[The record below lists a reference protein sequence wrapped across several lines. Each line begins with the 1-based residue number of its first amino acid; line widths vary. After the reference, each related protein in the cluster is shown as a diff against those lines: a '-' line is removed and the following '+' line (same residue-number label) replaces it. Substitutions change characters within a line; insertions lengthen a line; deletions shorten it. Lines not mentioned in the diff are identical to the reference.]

1 MAQKIQVAVTA
12 KKIVTKDGKT
22 MIYASG
28 KDIMVV
34 LDANTKMIALGSTTT
49 GDTLIIQPDGT
60 QITASRAYTSL
71 AVTLLSATDAT
82 GS

>member
-1 MAQKIQVAVTA
+1 MAQKSIVAVTA
-12 KKIVTKDGKT
+12 KKVVDKTGKT
-22 MIYASG
+22 FIYSSG
-28 KDIMVV
+28 KDIAVV
-34 LDANTKMIALGSTTT
+34 ITENTRFVPIGSTST

-71 AVTLLSATDAT
+71 AVTLISATDAT

>member
-1 MAQKIQVAVTA
+1 MAQKSIIAVTA
-12 KKIVTKDGKT
+12 KKVIDKTGKT
-22 MIYASG
+22 FVYPSG
-28 KDIMVV
+28 KDVSVV
-34 LDANTKMIALGSTTT
+34 ITENTRFQALGSTST

-71 AVTLLSATDAT
+71 VVTLISATDAT